1 MNSPTTIPVQIIVR
15 LAENPL
21 ALRGWTIIDNR
32 GNRVDVALS
41 NVQTGL
47 QLADSLFKYDGPDAG
62 QIMRGGNDR

>member
-1 MNSPTTIPVQIIVR
+1 
-15 LAENPL
+15 
-21 ALRGWTIIDNR
+21 LRGWTIIDNR